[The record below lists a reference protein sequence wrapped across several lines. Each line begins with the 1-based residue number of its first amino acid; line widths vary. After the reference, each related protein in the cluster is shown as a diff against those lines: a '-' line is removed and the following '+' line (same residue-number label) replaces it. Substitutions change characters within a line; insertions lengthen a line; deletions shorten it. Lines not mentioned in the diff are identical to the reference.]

1 MSQTIGA
8 FNLNSQNISQQ
19 NNDFF
24 HVIVASYQNEV
35 NAINKT
41 NSLKNLG
48 FVDSKIVKIGNSKF
62 IRVSIKTFKDKSDAN
77 IFLKENISTFK
88 GAWILVDS
96 TITQTTNQPKTSFNS
111 NTTIIV
117 PKPKPKEQIKD
128 QPKNLG
134 DKSFNVIIGT
144 YQKEIFAY
152 YKKWELE
159 KKGYN
164 NVKVISDKNKGLYLV
179 SIKAFK
185 NKDDAVKLK
194 DSLKNSEYKKS
205 RILLIDDDKKQNE
218 LTNNLKTQ
226 NEDSQIISNRP
237 KNASNR
243 VSLKNDSLVRVD
255 ITKTNGV
262 DPNNAQD
269 EKSSQI

>member
-35 NAINKT
+35 NAINKI

-111 NTTIIV
+111 NT
-117 PKPKPKEQIKD
+117 D
-128 QPKNLG
+128 
-134 DKSFNVIIGT
+134 
-144 YQKEIFAY
+144 
-152 YKKWELE
+152 
-159 KKGYN
+159 YN
-164 NVKVISDKNKGLYLV
+164 S
-179 SIKAFK
+179 S
-185 NKDDAVKLK
+185 
-194 DSLKNSEYKKS
+194 
-205 RILLIDDDKKQNE
+205 
-218 LTNNLKTQ
+218 KTQ
-226 NEDSQIISNRP
+226 
-237 KNASNR
+237 A
-243 VSLKNDSLVRVD
+243 
-255 ITKTNGV
+255 
-262 DPNNAQD
+262 
-269 EKSSQI
+269 

>member
-1 MSQTIGA
+1 MNYLNKISVILLVSLMSQTIGA

-19 NNDFF
+19 NNDVF

-111 NTTIIV
+111 NPTKIA
-117 PKPKPKEQIKD
+117 PKPNPKEPNKD

-164 NVKVISDKNKGLYLV
+164 NVKVISDKNKGSYLV

-185 NKDDAVKLK
+185 NKEDAVKLK

-205 RILLIDDDKKQNE
+205 RILLID
-218 LTNNLKTQ
+218 
-226 NEDSQIISNRP
+226 
-237 KNASNR
+237 
-243 VSLKNDSLVRVD
+243 
-255 ITKTNGV
+255 G
-262 DPNNAQD
+262 
-269 EKSSQI
+269 